1 MFNRY
6 KFQDR
11 LFPTAVILLAGS
23 AFGQTYSPM
32 YAPNSSTFSAW
43 QCVYDGTTTAVP
55 DSTIYCRARLL
66 LEHQCPLSQR
76 KETKIFYSMHDGL
89 FVLLL
94 IGQSGLC
101 KRRWGVQLLSERY
114 AGRAGR
120 GLDHHMPRYQHR
132 SGFKPKYGLCH
143 WL

>member
-6 KFQDR
+6 TFQNR

-55 DSTIYCRARLL
+55 YALFTVVPDYYSNTNAHYHNANRPNLVFNARRIIRTTAYRPIRAMQASMGCSAFIRTLRW
-66 LEHQCPLSQR
+66 SGRQR
-76 KETKIFYSMHDGL
+76 S
-89 FVLLL
+89 
-94 IGQSGLC
+94 
-101 KRRWGVQLLSERY
+101 
-114 AGRAGR
+114 
-120 GLDHHMPRYQHR
+120 
-132 SGFKPKYGLCH
+132 
-143 WL
+143 